1 MPALTQ
7 RSLTSFSQAPRLLVL
22 NEDSYSRPDD
32 ELGNQAKPEQ
42 CAPPFKPILQCSRR
56 VTGTWIHETC
66 KTPVCVRALNPEWVG
81 GFLRG

>member
-42 CAPPFKPILQCSRR
+42 CAPPSNPSFSAVDELLAPGYTKLVRLQSAFER
-56 VTGTWIHETC
+56 
-66 KTPVCVRALNPEWVG
+66 
-81 GFLRG
+81 